1 VTVALLVRP
10 RGIRGEITAISQSG
24 HPERFAQLKSVRLF
38 IADKPGSG
46 AEYQVERVW
55 DHLGT
60 LVFKFAGVDSMN
72 DAELLRGAEV
82 CIPPGERVALE
93 PGEYFQSDL
102 IGCEVRDYESKRV
115 IGRVTGWEEYG
126 GPSLLQ
132 VDGGRVLIPFVKAIC
147 VDIRPADRVIETL
160 LPEGLEDAVAASSK
174 EDAVAA
180 LAKKDAVS
188 ATTKA

>member
-1 VTVALLVRP
+1 LSNGTAGSGDWVTVAVLVRP
-10 RGIRGEITAISQSG
+10 RGIRGEITAASQSS
-24 HPERFAQLKSVRLF
+24 HPERFSQLKTVRLF
-38 IADKPGSG
+38 GSG

-55 DHLGT
+55 DHQGV

-82 CIPPGERVALE
+82 RIPPAERIALD

-102 IGCEVRDYESKRV
+102 IGCEVRDRRTKRA

-126 GPSLLQ
+126 GRSLLQ
-132 VDGGRVLIPFVKAIC
+132 VDGGRILIPFVKAIC

-160 LPEGLEDAVAASSK
+160 LPEGLEDAQAAPSK
-174 EDAVAA
+174 NDP
-180 LAKKDAVS
+180 AKV
-188 ATTKA
+188 

>member
-1 VTVALLVRP
+1 LSKGDAADWVTVAVLVRP
-10 RGIRGEITAISQSG
+10 RGVRGEITAVSQSG
-24 HPERFAQLKSVRLF
+24 HPERFAQLKQVRLF
-38 IADKPGSG
+38 GSG
-46 AEYQVERVW
+46 GEYTVERVW

-82 CIPPGERVALE
+82 RIPREERVALE

-102 IGCEVRDYESKRV
+102 IGCEVRDQQSKRV

-132 VDGGRVLIPFVKAIC
+132 VDGGRILIPFVKAIC
-147 VDIRPADRVIETL
+147 VDIRPSDRVIETL
-160 LPEGLEDAVAASSK
+160 LPEGLENPEK
-174 EDAVAA
+174 I
-180 LAKKDAVS
+180 
-188 ATTKA
+188 

>member
-1 VTVALLVRP
+1 LSNGNNGGTADWVTVAVLVRP
-10 RGIRGEITAISQSG
+10 RGVRGEITAVSQSG
-24 HPERFAQLKSVRLF
+24 HPERFAQLRTVRLF
-38 IADKPGSG
+38 GTG
-46 AEYQVERVW
+46 REYTVERVR

-82 CIPPGERVALE
+82 RIPPTERVALD
-93 PGEYFQSDL
+93 PGEYFHSDL
-102 IGCEVRDYESKRV
+102 IGCEVRDHVSKRV

-160 LPEGLEDAVAASSK
+160 LPEGLEDPGVPSN
-174 EDAVAA
+174 
-180 LAKKDAVS
+180 
-188 ATTKA
+188 TKA

>member
-1 VTVALLVRP
+1 MSKVTPDTTGWVTVAVLLRP
-10 RGIRGEITAISQSG
+10 RGVRGEITAVSQSS

-38 IADKPGSG
+38 GSG
-46 AEYQVERVW
+46 NEYTVERVW

-60 LVFKFAGVDSMN
+60 LVFKFAGIDSMD

-82 CIPPGERVALE
+82 RIPPAERVALD

-102 IGCEVRDYESKRV
+102 LGCEVRDHKTKRV

-132 VDGGRVLIPFVKAIC
+132 IDGGRLLIPFVKAIC
-147 VDIRPADRVIETL
+147 VDIRPSDRVIEAT
-160 LPEGLEDAVAASSK
+160 LPEGLEDAMAAPSK
-174 EDAVAA
+174 AA
-180 LAKKDAVS
+180 PSKKDAPV
-188 ATTKA
+188 KA

>member
-1 VTVALLVRP
+1 VTVAILVRP
-10 RGIRGEITAISQSG
+10 RGVRGEITAVSQSS
-24 HPERFAQLKSVRLF
+24 HPERFADLKSVRLF
-38 IADKPGSG
+38 HETMPGSG
-46 AEYQVERVW
+46 LVYVVERVW

-82 CIPPGERVALE
+82 RIPPGERVALD

-102 IGCEVRDYESKRV
+102 IGCEVRDHLSKRV

-132 VDGGRVLIPFVKAIC
+132 IDGGRILIPFVKAIC

-160 LPEGLEDAVAASSK
+160 LPEGLEDPI
-174 EDAVAA
+174 
-180 LAKKDAVS
+180 
-188 ATTKA
+188 KA

>member
-1 VTVALLVRP
+1 MSNPANATGDWVTVAVLVRP
-10 RGIRGEITAISQSG
+10 RGIRGEITAVSQSG
-24 HPERFAQLKSVRLF
+24 HPERFAQLKSVRVF
-38 IADKPGSG
+38 SPNKPGSG
-46 AEYQVERVW
+46 DEYQVERVW

-82 CIPPGERVALE
+82 RIPPGERVALD

-102 IGCEVRDYESKRV
+102 VGCEVRDHQTKRV

-132 VDGGRVLIPFVKAIC
+132 VDGGRILIPFVKAIC
-147 VDIRPADRVIETL
+147 VDIRPADRVIETV
-160 LPEGLEDAVAASSK
+160 LPEGLEDP
-174 EDAVAA
+174 
-180 LAKKDAVS
+180 AKA
-188 ATTKA
+188 